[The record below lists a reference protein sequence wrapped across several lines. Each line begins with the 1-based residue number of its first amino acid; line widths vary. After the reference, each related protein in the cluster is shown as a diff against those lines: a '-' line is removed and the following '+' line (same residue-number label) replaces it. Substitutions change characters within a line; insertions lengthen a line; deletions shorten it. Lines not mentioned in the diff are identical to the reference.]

1 MKVDGVN
8 SQHLRFDRRDAKRPR
23 DCLLGSFRC
32 CQVAGEFYGS
42 GVNGPESTEVP
53 VTASWAAARPQ
64 IAPIV
69 LPWPL

>member
-8 SQHLRFDRRDAKRPR
+8 SQHLCFDRRDAKRPR
-23 DCLLGSFRC
+23 GVPPGVVSVLTGGPR
-32 CQVAGEFYGS
+32 FYRP
-42 GVNGPESTEVP
+42 GVNGPESAEVP